1 MIRRPPRSTLFPY
14 TTLFRSVPPTEEDVE
29 RTVASMRDTH
39 AQLRPVDREA
49 KAGDILTVDIDGD
62 VAGKSLPPF
71 ARNAHIE
78 AGEDPRVAGPG
89 EGPARGEGG
98 EGKKEGPRLPD

>member
-14 TTLFRSVPPTEEDVE
+14 TTLFRSVPPTDEDVE

-49 KAGDILTVDIDGD
+49 KAGDILTVDIDAD
-62 VAGKSLPPF
+62 VAGKNLPPF

-78 AGEDPRVAGPG
+78 AGKSVRDSGRVGGRVSGTAGG
-89 EGPARGEGG
+89 RKTA
-98 EGKKEGPRLPD
+98 